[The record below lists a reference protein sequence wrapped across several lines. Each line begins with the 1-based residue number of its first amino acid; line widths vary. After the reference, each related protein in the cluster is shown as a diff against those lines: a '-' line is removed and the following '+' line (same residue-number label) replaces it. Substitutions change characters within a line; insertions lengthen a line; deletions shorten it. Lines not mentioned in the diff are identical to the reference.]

1 MIKGDEFQYMNIEKI
16 YEFLEENACKTKQD
30 IIKKLMKKF
39 SLDSKIADEI
49 YKDWKKE
56 YIKFKG

>member
-1 MIKGDEFQYMNIEKI
+1 MNIEKI

-49 YKDWKKE
+49 YKDWKKI
-56 YIKFKG
+56 YKI

>member
-1 MIKGDEFQYMNIEKI
+1 MNIEKI

>member
-1 MIKGDEFQYMNIEKI
+1 MKNKNISK
-16 YEFLEENACKTKQD
+16 FLEENACKTKQD

-39 SLDSKIADEI
+39 SLDSKVAEEI
-49 YKDWKKE
+49 YKAWKKE